1 MDIILRKAQFI
12 VFGVPPLSNIVQ
24 TEVLGPKNKS
34 SLSESEPVLEKGCIS
49 ISYVVPAVMI
59 DNGA

>member
-34 SLSESEPVLEKGCIS
+34 SLSESEPVLERCIS
-49 ISYVVPAVMI
+49 LIFCEVPAVVVE
-59 DNGA
+59 NGA